1 MEPEDAIRDLCI
13 QLDLVPK
20 NAGKWSFM
28 IEDEKFIE
36 VSYILENNTRRVH
49 KNIPPNVRPLFY
61 IASMSISL
69 KGMAAHFDMYEPLHT
84 PHCLT
89 TREHFYVLHTM
100 DGSKTGLIGVNR
112 RDDYLATQWWIYNA
126 ASRACV
132 YIGGQENARKLYETF
147 LKREGGSTR
156 FMY

>member
-13 QLDLVPK
+13 QLNLVPK
-20 NAGKWSFM
+20 NADKWTFT
-28 IEDEKFIE
+28 IEREKFIE
-36 VSYILENNTRRVH
+36 VSYALGDKRVH
-49 KNIPPNVRPLFY
+49 TTIPPNVRPLFY

-69 KGMAAHFDMYEPLHT
+69 KGMAAHFDMYEPLNT
-84 PHCLT
+84 PDCLT
-89 TREHFYVLHTM
+89 TRDHFYVVHTM

-112 RDDYLATQWWIYNA
+112 RDDYMATQWWIYHA

-132 YIGGQENARKLYETF
+132 YIGGQENARKLYESF
-147 LKREGGSTR
+147 LTREGGPTR

>member
-13 QLDLVPK
+13 QLELVPK
-20 NAGKWSFM
+20 NADKWTFT
-28 IEDEKFIE
+28 IEDEKFIS
-36 VSYILENNTRRVH
+36 VSYALENKRVH
-49 KNIPPNVRPLFY
+49 TTIPPEVRPAFY

-69 KGMAAHFDMYEPLHT
+69 RSNAEHFDMYEPLHT
-84 PHCLT
+84 PDCLT

-100 DGSKTGLIGVNR
+100 DGSNTGLIGVNR